1 MNCCTIIFLLVAAT
15 IIPQWRT
22 PKSKQEPPAIS
33 FAVLLS
39 LTLVFVVVFLLDL
52 TCTLLCARW
61 ERFTQVIFFWLHI
74 VQKVV
79 SCTCRGDLE
88 NSCESFHMLVH

>member
-1 MNCCTIIFLLVAAT
+1 MAAT

-33 FAVLLS
+33 FAVPLS

-52 TCTLLCARW
+52 TCSLLCAHW
-61 ERFTQVIFFWLHI
+61 ERFTQVIFCYTLCKRWFLALAE
-74 VQKVV
+74 VV
-79 SCTCRGDLE
+79 
-88 NSCESFHMLVH
+88 